1 MLEEPVDLVDRTFRD
16 ALSQAI
22 ISGRRPCR
30 SALLGPATWAAI
42 DALACEHPDA
52 TAHHLTAAYDAF
64 RWERQTALDCELTAE
79 DSLTARAAEFAAIDT
94 LIAQLKISY
103 PDVHPD
109 TIAAV
114 VHQLHSRF
122 DGHPLRDFVP
132 LFVERAA
139 HQRLA

>member
-1 MLEEPVDLVDRTFRD
+1 MLEEPVDLIEAAFRD
-16 ALSQAI
+16 ALNQAI
-22 ISGRRPCR
+22 IGGRRPDR
-30 SALLGPATWAAI
+30 TAQLGPATWAAI

-64 RWERQTALDCELTAE
+64 HLEHKNTEDSEQLMQDPITAE
-79 DSLTARAAEFAAIDT
+79 AAEFAAIDT

-109 TIAAV
+109 EIAAV

-122 DGHPLRDFVP
+122 DGRPVRDFVP